1 MGNDAFA
8 QIANTLSNSDLCSC
22 CNHSVPQSKYESWR
36 YGFLFDALK
45 NQRYGQSF
53 CNAFDIT
60 DNVLFYERD
69 IEWADRYIKTHYVN
83 YDSSKNPTC

>member
-1 MGNDAFA
+1 MGNNAFA
-8 QIANTLSNSDLCSC
+8 AMAADFTRQFENKI
-22 CNHSVPQSKYESWR
+22 HSVSDDEYQTWR
-36 YGFLFDALK
+36 HGFLFDALK
-45 NQRYGQSF
+45 NQKYGQSF

-69 IEWADRYIKTHYVN
+69 IEWADSYIKRHYVN